1 MYDNEQ
7 LRYDICIDQL
17 ESNKLQNLNSYESIF
32 VNPPNAALS
41 LEGFQQLLP
50 PMMKFGRIFRLRK
63 NKVDYNQNGILL
75 RQTIGTALVPLVNT
89 TEEIAHITKLLFG
102 TVLYKRMMYNWIF
115 PRKTVYK
122 NPYIPG
128 SKKSIKIHQTEE
140 YISLKKKLLP
150 DLTQP
155 PSYIIRNVK
164 NTIFDFTDVL
174 KETLPNRMM
183 CSRPAVMKTSDNIIL
198 QNILRLCFTDSSE
211 GIPLFSTYGSTVPP
225 VNGTFKNIIIPFK
238 ITSKDKR
245 IVNTWINPEFKLN
258 SMVLKRDPEISSHLG
273 ILKFVLGLLSGEMFE
288 NNEIARRLADSIKKT
303 EHCIFIFYNDTHA
316 FYVDYKEFVE
326 KNLRYDSMFRY
337 IKTSLKLLISLN
349 NSEITDEEIDEIENK
364 LLSESDNTVLQEQLV
379 DDKLNNSSKFNEE
392 LVEAVSDPVNKLS
405 PNKAVKI
412 EFTGDNQKITDA
424 NKQFEKFMNPWQ
436 TRQSDKTSIQL
447 LAEAQEKLNKKIE
460 LGFTSKDQLL
470 QQKQT
475 PVAALMNDDAVK
487 DITKVNNFISKLRQF
502 EEEGDDGGSDE
513 DWGFGDDDSEDN
525 EDEFSED
532 QDTENTEDDTE
543 SEDEDI
549 EEEDDSEEDQDDDS
563 DEFMDEQN
571 KKREEDS
578 TKAVINSVRE
588 TLEGK
593 VTAKQQA
600 YYDSIKNK
608 YKSIKFNENETL
620 EDVLKRANTVAIDSH
635 DEKLDLLDKSFNTSI
650 LTDFSKSYIK
660 KTMAQ
665 DIVANIK
672 AFSDENK
679 SNQLAI
685 TKFEKEDLSDQF
697 NKLER
702 YKFELKDKYGKTH
715 HINFKLPKIDDD
727 GFMFLGGNTKMIKK
741 QWILKPVTKTSPD
754 EVYVLSNYNKVRIY
768 RVGKNINKNTVTLA
782 KLASKIVKNQNEWLN
797 NIEIYRGNNTRINVE
812 YSTTIEY
819 DELAAVYNKIV
830 INPKSKTNKITYYF
844 SQKEIEDKIK
854 KNRLKFDFNG
864 VRVPVG
870 IKSDGTVLSV
880 DPILSSESVGKMILE
895 DIKQSSP
902 SLNAEVET
910 AFKSIKS
917 NAKKIYSKIEVQS
930 KEIPLII
937 FLSGTFGYKRVLE
950 AGNIKT
956 VFVKKGEKISPETI
970 SPDLLEIINK
980 PDVNTHNFLDGT
992 LYYDTYPIDQSMLL
1006 NGLCEL
1012 DLESLEY
1019 ADLENLNTYI
1029 EYAFDKFKTRN
1040 LIKGWIAF
1048 RDLFLDPKTLEVINE
1063 LHLPSDLCELLIYAN
1078 SLLQNN
1084 SYQISGEVSSWRI
1097 RDYEVLP
1104 DLLYSS
1110 ISENY
1115 RKYMM
1120 KGKSREG
1127 FSIPEDDILNK
1138 LNKSFI
1144 LVNYDTTSPGS
1155 ELREKSA
1162 VTFKGPNGINMD
1174 RAFTIDKRGQTVSN
1188 IGTVAVSGPDNDK
1201 IGITRQLTANPR
1213 IINTYGFVES
1223 TTVDEAKKLS
1233 ASSLYAMEECIPYGQ
1248 CNDPKRI
1255 GFLSSQTK
1263 HLVPGISFDVPMVG
1277 TGMERAMIYK
1287 VSSTFGAKAKM
1298 NGKVIKVDN
1307 DAKYLIVKYND
1318 GSTERVDFG
1327 NKNIKNSDFYLAN
1340 NIDVDV
1346 KEGQSVKEGQ
1356 ILTHNRDYF
1365 KKHMGRLVYAQGA
1378 MARVAVHDGEVT
1390 EEDSSGASWRIAK
1403 KLGTVVIKKKQLV
1416 LNPTANI
1423 VSCVKI
1429 GDHVTYGDPLI
1440 AYEDAKDA
1448 DSDMALLDQLGAVD
1462 ESILETVARHSASAN
1477 YTGVI
1482 HDIKLYWTIDP
1493 DLMGDSAKKFV
1504 KNYIKHIGEEVKAEE
1519 AITGTIS
1526 KRRVEMQVTKPLN
1539 TMKNR
1544 INGALVNPKT
1554 GSIVIEF
1561 FIEHVEDRHP
1571 GDKVALMPAL
1581 KSVCHKVFS
1590 KEECPY
1596 RVNSKSKFN
1605 TIDYYQSSIGILAR
1619 MTVSQDEN
1627 GFLSKALFER
1637 GKEIAEEFLEESK

>member
-1 MYDNEQ
+1 MLNYNESLKYDMS
-7 LRYDICIDQL
+7 IDQFEL
-17 ESNKLQNLNSYESIF
+17 HKLKTLKSHESIF
-32 VNPPNAALS
+32 VNPPNAALG

-63 NKVDYNQNGILL
+63 DKVSYNQNGMLL

-89 TEEIAHITKLLFG
+89 PEEIAHVTKLLFG
-102 TVLYKRMMYNWIF
+102 SGLYKRMMYNYIF
-115 PRKTVYK
+115 PKKTIYK

-128 SKKSIKIHQTEE
+128 SKKSIKMHQTEE
-140 YISLKKKLLP
+140 YVAIKNAYLP
-150 DLTQP
+150 ALTQP

-164 NTIFDFTDVL
+164 NSIFDFTDVL
-174 KETLPNRMM
+174 KETLPNRIM
-183 CSRPAVMKTSDNIIL
+183 CSRPSVIKTSDNIIL
-198 QNILRLCFTDSSE
+198 QSILRLCFTDMAE
-211 GIPLFSTYGSTVPP
+211 GIPLYSTYSSTIPP
-225 VNGTFKNIIIPFK
+225 VSSTFKNIIIPFK

-245 IVNTWINPEFKLN
+245 IANTWINPEFKLN

-273 ILKFVLGLLSGEMFE
+273 ILKFVLGMMAGNHFE
-288 NNEIARRLADSIKKT
+288 ENEIARRLADAIKKID
-303 EHCIFIFYNDTHA
+303 HCVFIFYNDTHA

-337 IKTSLKLLISLN
+337 IKTSLKLLIGLN
-349 NSEITDEEIDEIENK
+349 NAEITDNDIDELENK
-364 LLSESDNTVLQEQLV
+364 LLTETDDTVNQEQIV
-379 DDKLNNSSKFNEE
+379 DEKLNNTSKFNED
-392 LVEAVSDPVNKLS
+392 LVEAVAEPAEKLKTT
-405 PNKAVKI
+405 KAVKI
-412 EFTGDNQKITDA
+412 EFTGDNNKVEEA
-424 NKQFEKFMNPWQ
+424 NKQFEKFMNPYQ
-436 TRQSDKTSIQL
+436 TKLSDKTSVQL

-470 QQKQT
+470 KQKQT
-475 PVAALMNDDAVK
+475 PVAALMNDNAVNDLNK
-487 DITKVNNFISKLRQF
+487 LNTFIDKLKSF
-502 EEEGDDGGSDE
+502 EEEDDGGSDD
-513 DWGFGDDDSEDN
+513 DWDFGDDNDDDESSN
-525 EDEFSED
+525 EDQIDDTPPDTAE
-532 QDTENTEDDTE
+532 DTEDESDDND
-543 SEDEDI
+543 EDEE
-549 EEEDDSEEDQDDDS
+549 EEEDDSED
-563 DEFMDEQN
+563 FMNEH
-571 KKREEDS
+571 KKKQEADS
-578 TKAVINSVRE
+578 TTAVINSVRE

-593 VTAKQQA
+593 ATAKQRA

-620 EDVLKRANTVAIDSH
+620 EDVLKRANTVAIDAH

-650 LTDFSKSYIK
+650 LTDFSKSYVK

-679 SNQLAI
+679 ANQLAI
-685 TKFEKEDLSDQF
+685 VKFEKEDLSDQF

-727 GFMFLGGNTKMIKK
+727 GFMYLGGNTKMIKK

-768 RVGKNINKNTVTLA
+768 RVGKNINKNTIAIA
-782 KLASKIVKNQNEWLN
+782 KLAAKIAKNQNDWLN
-797 NIEIYRGNNTRINVE
+797 QIEIYRGNNTRINVE
-812 YSTTIEY
+812 YTTTIEY
-819 DELAAVYNKIV
+819 DELAAVYNKFV
-830 INPKSKTNKITYYF
+830 INPNSRTNKVTYYF
-844 SQKEIEDKIK
+844 SQKEILDKIK
-854 KNRLKFDFNG
+854 KNGLKFDVNS

-870 IKSDGTVLSV
+870 IRADGTVLSV
-880 DPILSSESVGKMILE
+880 DPILSSESVGKMIL
-895 DIKQSSP
+895 DDLKAVSP
-902 SLNAEVET
+902 ALAAEVENANKT
-910 AFKSIKS
+910 VKSDV
-917 NAKKIYSKIEVQS
+917 KKVYSKIEIQS

-937 FLSGTFGYKRVLE
+937 FLSGTFGFKRVLE
-950 AGNIKT
+950 AGNIKS
-956 VFVKKGEKISPETI
+956 VFVKKGEKLSEENI

-980 PDVNTHNFLDGT
+980 PDVSTHKFLDGT

-1012 DLESLEY
+1012 NLEELEY
-1019 ADLENLNTYI
+1019 GDLDNLNTYI
-1029 EYAFDKFKTRN
+1029 EYAYDKFKTRN
-1040 LIKGWIAF
+1040 LIKGWVAF
-1048 RDLFLDPKTLEVINE
+1048 KDLFIDPKTLEILKE
-1063 LHLPSDLCELLIYAN
+1063 LHLPTDLCELLIYAN

-1084 SYQISGEVSSWRI
+1084 SFQSSGEVSSWRI
-1097 RDYEVLP
+1097 RDYEILP
-1104 DLLYSS
+1104 DLLYAS
-1110 ISENY
+1110 ISDNY

-1127 FSIPEDDILNK
+1127 FSIPEEDILNR

-1155 ELREKSA
+1155 EIREKSS
-1162 VTFKGPNGINMD
+1162 VTFKGPNGINME
-1174 RAFTIDKRGQTVSN
+1174 RAFTLDKRGQTVSN
-1188 IGTVAVSGPDNDK
+1188 IGTEAISGPDNGN

-1213 IINTYGFVES
+1213 IVNTYGFVES
-1223 TTVDEAKKLS
+1223 TTAAEAKKLS
-1233 ASSLYAMEECIPYGQ
+1233 SSSLYAMEECVPYGQ
-1248 CNDPKRI
+1248 YNDPKRI

-1263 HLVPGISFDVPMVG
+1263 HLVPGVAFDTPMVG

-1298 NGKVIKVDN
+1298 NGKVIKVDET
-1307 DAKYLIVKYND
+1307 AKYLIVKYND
-1318 GSTERVDFG
+1318 GSTERIDFG
-1327 NKNIKNSDFYLAN
+1327 EKNIKNSDFYLAN

-1365 KKHMGRLVYAQGA
+1365 KKHMGRLVYSQGA
-1378 MARVAVHDGEVT
+1378 MCRVAVHDGEVT
-1390 EEDSSGASWRIAK
+1390 EEDSSGMSWRTAK

-1423 VSCVKI
+1423 VSCVKV

-1440 AYEDAKDA
+1440 SYEDAKDA

-1462 ESILETVARHSASAN
+1462 ESILETIARHSASAN
-1477 YTGVI
+1477 YTGII
-1482 HDIKLYWTIDP
+1482 HDIKLYWTIEP
-1493 DLMGDSAKKFV
+1493 DLMGESAKKFV
-1504 KNYIKHIGEEVKAEE
+1504 KNYIKKIGEEVKAEE
-1519 AITGTIS
+1519 AVTGTIS
-1526 KRRVEMQVTKPLN
+1526 KRRCEMQVTKPLN

-1581 KSVCHKVFS
+1581 KSVNHKVFK
-1590 KEECPY
+1590 KENCPY
-1596 RVNSKSKFN
+1596 RINSKSKFN

-1619 MTVSQDEN
+1619 MTVSQDLT

-1637 GKEIAEEFLEESK
+1637 GKEIAEEFLDEIK

>member
-1 MYDNEQ
+1 MNYDENK
-7 LRYDICIDQL
+7 YDVSVDPFEL
-17 ESNKLQNLNSYESIF
+17 NKLSRLKQHDKIF
-32 VNPPNAALS
+32 VTPPNAALGV
-41 LEGFQQLLP
+41 EGFQQLLP

-63 NKVDYNQNGILL
+63 DKVSYTQTGMLL
-75 RQTIGTALVPLVNT
+75 RQTIGTALVPLVSSP
-89 TEEIAHITKLLFG
+89 TEIGHVTKLLFG
-102 TVLYKRMMYNWIF
+102 SGLYKRMMYNYIF
-115 PRKTVYK
+115 PRKTSFK

-128 SKKSIKIHQTEE
+128 SKKFVKMHQTDE
-140 YISLKKKLLP
+140 YVALKKSLLP

-164 NTIFDFTDVL
+164 NSIFDFTDIL
-174 KETLPNRMM
+174 KETLPNRAM
-183 CSRPAVMKTSDNIIL
+183 CSRPAVMKSSDNIIL
-198 QNILRLCFTDSSE
+198 QNILRLCFSDNVE
-211 GIPLFSTYGSTVPP
+211 GIPLFSTYTSTLPP
-225 VNGTFKNIIIPFK
+225 VNQTFKNIIIPFK
-238 ITSKDKR
+238 ITSRDKR
-245 IVNTWINPEFKLN
+245 IANIWINPEFKLT

-273 ILKFVLGLLSGEMFE
+273 ILKFTLSLLAGDQFE
-288 NNEIARRLADSIKKT
+288 SNEIARRLADAIRKT
-303 EHCIFIFYNDTHA
+303 DHCVFVFYNDTHA

-326 KNLRYDSMFRY
+326 KHLRYDSMFRY

-349 NSEITDEEIDEIENK
+349 NSELTDEEIDELENK
-364 LLSESDNTVLQEQLV
+364 LLSESDDTNIQEQLV
-379 DDKLNNSSKFNEE
+379 DDKINNASKFNQDM
-392 LVEAVSDPVNKLS
+392 VDAVSEPANKLK

-412 EFTGDNQKITDA
+412 DFTGDNKNITDA
-424 NKQFEKFMNPWQ
+424 NKQFQKMMNPWQ
-436 TRQSDKTSIQL
+436 AKQSDKTSVQL
-447 LAEAQEKLNKKIE
+447 LAEAQEKLNQKIK
-460 LGFTSKDQLL
+460 LGFTSTDQLL
-470 QQKQT
+470 KQKQT
-475 PVAALMNDDAVK
+475 PVAALMNDDAVNDMAK
-487 DITKVNNFISKLRQF
+487 INTFVDRLHQFQEEDIS
-502 EEEGDDGGSDE
+502 DDDWDFGNDE
-513 DWGFGDDDSEDN
+513 DEDSETEDENEETPTTAEEPESNDSED
-525 EDEFSED
+525 ELDE
-532 QDTENTEDDTE
+532 E
-543 SEDEDI
+543 SEDE
-549 EEEDDSEEDQDDDS
+549 EEDDTDD
-563 DEFMDEQN
+563 FMAEQ
-571 KKREEDS
+571 KKKNES
-578 TKAVINSVRE
+578 NATTAIINSIRE

-593 VTAKQQA
+593 VSAKQQA

-620 EDVLKRANTVAIDSH
+620 EDVLKRANTVSIDTH
-635 DEKLDLLDKSFNTSI
+635 DEKLDLLDESFNTSI

-741 QWILKPVTKTSPD
+741 QWLLKPVTKTSPD
-754 EVYVLSNYNKVRIY
+754 EVYVQSNYNKVRIY
-768 RVGKNINKNTVTLA
+768 RVGKNINKNTVVIA
-782 KLASKIVKNQNEWLN
+782 KIANKISKTQTDWLN
-797 NIEIYRGNNTRINVE
+797 EIEIYRGNNTRLNVE
-812 YSTTIEY
+812 YQTTIEY
-819 DELAAVYNKIV
+819 DELAAIYNKFI
-830 INPKSKTNKITYYF
+830 INPKSRTNKITYYF
-844 SQKEIEDKIK
+844 SQKEIAEKIK
-854 KNRLKFDFNG
+854 KDNLKFDFNS
-864 VRVPVG
+864 VRIPVG
-870 IKSDGTVLSV
+870 IKSDGTVISV
-880 DPILSSESVGKMILE
+880 DPILSTESVGKMILADMKE
-895 DIKQSSP
+895 SSNR
-902 SLNAEVET
+902 LADEIDAATKTV
-910 AFKSIKS
+910 KS
-917 NAKKIYSKIEVQS
+917 NAKKIYSKIELQS

-937 FLSGTFGYKRVLE
+937 FLSGTFGFKKVLE
-950 AGNIKT
+950 LENVKC
-956 VFVKKGEKISPETI
+956 VFVKKGEKISSETI
-970 SPDLLEIINK
+970 SPELLEIINK
-980 PDVNTHNFLDGT
+980 PDVNTHKFLDGT

-1012 DLESLEY
+1012 PLETLEY
-1019 ADLENLNTYI
+1019 ADLDNLNTFI
-1029 EYAFDKFKTRN
+1029 EYTYDKFKTRN

-1048 RDLFLDPKTLEVINE
+1048 KDLFIDPKTLEIIKE
-1063 LHLPSDLCELLIYAN
+1063 LHLPTDLCELILYAN

-1084 SYQISGEVSSWRI
+1084 TYQSSGEVSSWRI

-1104 DLLYSS
+1104 DLLYNS

-1155 ELREKSA
+1155 EIREKSA

-1174 RAFTIDKRGQTVSN
+1174 RAFTLDKRGQTVSN
-1188 IGTVAVSGPDNDK
+1188 IGTVAISGPDNSN

-1213 IINTYGFVES
+1213 IINTYGFVEP
-1223 TTVDEAKKLS
+1223 TTAEEAKKLS
-1233 ASSLYAMEECIPYGQ
+1233 STSLYAMEECIPYGQ

-1263 HLVPGISFDVPMVG
+1263 HLVPGLAFDVPMVG

-1287 VSSTFGAKAKM
+1287 TSSTFGYKAKM
-1298 NGKVIKVDN
+1298 NGKIIKID
-1307 DAKYLIVKYND
+1307 DAAKYILIKYND
-1318 GSTERVDFG
+1318 GTTERVDYG
-1327 NKNIKNSDFYLAN
+1327 AKYIKNSDFYLAN
-1340 NIDVDV
+1340 NIEIDV

-1356 ILTHNRDYF
+1356 VITHNKDYF
-1365 KKHMGRLVYAQGA
+1365 KKHMGRLVYTQGA

-1390 EEDSSGASWRIAK
+1390 EEDSSGMSWRVAK
-1403 KLGTVVIKKKQLV
+1403 KLGTTVIKKKQLV

-1440 AYEDAKDA
+1440 SYEDAKDT
-1448 DSDMALLDQLGAVD
+1448 DSDMALLDQLGDVD
-1462 ESILETVARHSASAN
+1462 ESILETIARHSASAN

-1493 DLMGDSAKKFV
+1493 DLMGESAKKFV
-1504 KNYIKHIGEEVKAEE
+1504 KNYIKKIGEEVKAEE
-1519 AITGTIS
+1519 ALTGAIS
-1526 KRRVEMQVTKPLN
+1526 KRRSEMQITKPLN

-1571 GDKVALMPAL
+1571 GDKVALLPAL
-1581 KSVCHKVFS
+1581 KSVNHKVFK

-1596 RVNSKSKFN
+1596 RINAKSKFN

-1619 MTVSQDEN
+1619 MTVSQDLT

-1637 GKEIAEEFLEESK
+1637 GKEIAEEFLQEIK